1 MAEVRLQ
8 KFMAHAGVASRR
20 KSEEIIA
27 AGRVKVNG
35 ETVTEMGFKIDPTE
49 DYVEV
54 DGNEIEREKKR
65 YFKLHKPV
73 GVISTASDPKGRK
86 TVVEFV
92 DDIKQRLY
100 PVGRLD
106 YNSSGLILLT
116 NDGKLTHI
124 LTHPSFEIEKT
135 YRVIADGRIAK
146 DDIAR
151 LEAGVELDD
160 GMTAPARV
168 DQLNYQGERTKF
180 LITIHEGRNRQVRR
194 MCQAVGHEV
203 TDLMRLRF
211 GPIELDNLQPG
222 ERKELSSDEIARL
235 KDLKAAKD

>member
-20 KSEEIIA
+20 KSEDIIA
-27 AGRVKVNG
+27 AGRVKVNS

-65 YFKLHKPV
+65 YFKLNKPV

-86 TVVEFV
+86 TVVKFV

-135 YRVIADGRIAK
+135 YRVIAEGRIAK
-146 DDIAR
+146 ADIAR
-151 LEAGVELDD
+151 LETGVELVD
-160 GMTAPARV
+160 GLTAPAKV
-168 DQLNYQGERTKF
+168 DNLSYQGDRTKF

-203 TDLMRLRF
+203 TDLMRIRF
-211 GPIELDNLQPG
+211 GPIGLDNLEPG
-222 ERKELSSDEIARL
+222 EREELKSDELAQL
-235 KDLKAAKD
+235 KELKAAEA

>member
-86 TVVEFV
+86 TVVEF
-92 DDIKQRLY
+92 
-100 PVGRLD
+100 
-106 YNSSGLILLT
+106 S
-116 NDGKLTHI
+116 
-124 LTHPSFEIEKT
+124 
-135 YRVIADGRIAK
+135 
-146 DDIAR
+146 
-151 LEAGVELDD
+151 
-160 GMTAPARV
+160 
-168 DQLNYQGERTKF
+168 
-180 LITIHEGRNRQVRR
+180 
-194 MCQAVGHEV
+194 
-203 TDLMRLRF
+203 
-211 GPIELDNLQPG
+211 
-222 ERKELSSDEIARL
+222 
-235 KDLKAAKD
+235 

>member
-222 ERKELSSDEIARL
+222 ERIELSSEEIARL
-235 KDLKAAKD
+235 KDLKASEA

>member
-27 AGRVKVNG
+27 QGRVKVNG

-54 DGNEIEREKKR
+54 DGEEIEREKKR
-65 YFKLHKPV
+65 YFKLNKPV
-73 GVISTASDPKGRK
+73 GVISTASDPRGRK

-146 DDIAR
+146 TDIAR
-151 LEAGVELDD
+151 LEAGVELED
-160 GMTAPARV
+160 GLTAPAKV
-168 DQLNYQGERTKF
+168 EDLSYQGDRTKF

-194 MCQAVGHEV
+194 MCQAVGHDV
-203 TDLMRLRF
+203 TDLMRLKF
-211 GPIELDNLQPG
+211 GPIGLDDLKPG
-222 ERKELSSDEIARL
+222 ERRELSSEELARL
-235 KDLKAAKD
+235 KELKAAEA

>member
-20 KSEEIIA
+20 KSEDIIS

-54 DGNEIEREKKR
+54 DGEEIEREKKR
-65 YFKLHKPV
+65 YFKLNKPV

-106 YNSSGLILLT
+106 YNSSGLLLLT

-135 YRVIADGRIAK
+135 YRVIADGRIDK
-146 DDIAR
+146 SDIAR
-151 LEAGVELDD
+151 LEAGVELED
-160 GMTAPARV
+160 GMTAPAKV
-168 DQLNYQGERTKF
+168 EEMSYQGARTRF
-180 LITIHEGRNRQVRR
+180 LIKIHEGRNRQVRR
-194 MCQAVGHEV
+194 MCQAIGHEV
-203 TDLMRLRF
+203 TDLMRLKF
-211 GPIELDNLQPG
+211 GPIGLDNLQPG
-222 ERKELSSDEIARL
+222 ERKELSSEEIARL
-235 KDLKAAKD
+235 KDLKAAEA

>member
-211 GPIELDNLQPG
+211 GPIELDSLQPG
-222 ERKELSSDEIARL
+222 ERKELSSEEIARL
-235 KDLKAAKD
+235 KDLKASEA